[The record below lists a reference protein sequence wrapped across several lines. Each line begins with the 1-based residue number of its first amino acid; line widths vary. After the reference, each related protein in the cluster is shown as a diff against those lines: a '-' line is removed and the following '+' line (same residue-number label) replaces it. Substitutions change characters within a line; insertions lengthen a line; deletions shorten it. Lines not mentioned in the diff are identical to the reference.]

1 MGKSIVCR
9 WNQVSSYRGSRAL
22 RLQMFQNV
30 SSKVYDVLRECFYSP
45 YVTWVPFTFLYQC
58 LTYADCHVRL
68 PVLISFLSLERES
81 STSVSS
87 AYVFTLYVL
96 SHLIRRFNRQKV
108 YAFQKKLST
117 RRAIRDI
124 RGVHTVVPVRTTIR
138 LLVLQYE
145 LEKRRTFVGRSV

>member
-1 MGKSIVCR
+1 M
-9 WNQVSSYRGSRAL
+9 
-22 RLQMFQNV
+22 
-30 SSKVYDVLRECFYSP
+30 
-45 YVTWVPFTFLYQC
+45 FLYQC

-117 RRAIRDI
+117 RRAIRTGKLK
-124 RGVHTVVPVRTTIR
+124 RATVPV
-138 LLVLQYE
+138 LQ
-145 LEKRRTFVGRSV
+145 RARGPRSVAFSKAESRGKSRAESLPRSKPTKTICAKAKQNSLGKPSRKLTQTPTHRKAYQDTCAKAK